1 MTSIAAGVTAFL
13 FMLLFNGMPV
23 AFAMLV
29 AGLIGLYLAVG
40 MYPVIGILQ
49 SAPYESVASFTLS
62 TLPMFILMAEFLTAG
77 RFTRDMFEASHRW
90 MGHLRGGI
98 AYAAIAGGVM
108 LAAISGSSTA
118 AAGTLSSAAYPEMKR
133 YGYAESFST
142 ATLAVVGTLAIMIPP
157 SLGLILYGVFTE
169 TSVGAL
175 LMAGILPGALTAL
188 GYVLAINLI
197 VRRNPDAAPRAREP
211 APMRERLASLK
222 TVWPILLLMAGML
235 TAIYS
240 GMITPSEVGAV
251 GALVALGLAVGMG
264 RMGWRGFFGALHRA
278 TRNSAM
284 ILAIIFCASVFGIF
298 LTMTGVTQNMLRY
311 IQMSDIPPYAVLGL
325 VILLLLVLGFF
336 LDQLAVLV
344 LTLPLTFPLLTG
356 LGFNPVWLGVVFV
369 KTSEIGLVSPPM
381 GLNCF
386 VVSSTTG
393 VPVGTVFR
401 GVWPFVLID
410 LLVLALIIAIPAI
423 ALWIPGLL

>member
-13 FMLLFNGMPV
+13 FLLLFNGMPV

-29 AGLIGLYLAVG
+29 AGLTGLYLAVG

-49 SAPYESVASFTLS
+49 SAPYESVTSFTLS

-77 RFTRDMFEASHRW
+77 RFTRDMFAASHRW

-188 GYVLAINLI
+188 GYVVAINLI
-197 VRRNPDAAPRAREP
+197 VRRNPDAAPRAATP

-222 TVWPILLLMAGML
+222 TVWPIILLMAGML

-251 GALVALGLAVGMG
+251 GALVALALAVGMG
-264 RMGWRGFFGALHRA
+264 RMGWRDFFGALHRA

-298 LTMTGVTQNMLRY
+298 LTMTGVTQNLLRY
-311 IQMSDIPPYAVLGL
+311 IQMADIPPYAVLGL
-325 VILLLLVLGFF
+325 VILLLLILGFF

-356 LGFNPVWLGVVFV
+356 LGFHPVWLGVVFV

-410 LLVLALIIAIPAI
+410 LLVLALIVAIPAL
-423 ALWIPGLL
+423 ALWIPGQL

>member
-1 MTSIAAGVTAFL
+1 MTSIAAGATAFL
-13 FMLLFNGMPV
+13 FLLLFNGMPV

-29 AGLIGLYLAVG
+29 AGLAGLYLAVG
-40 MYPVIGILQ
+40 IYPVIGILQ
-49 SAPYESVASFTLS
+49 SAPYESVTSFTLS

-77 RFTRDMFEASHRW
+77 RFTRDMFDASHRW

-188 GYVLAINLI
+188 GYVVAINLI
-197 VRRNPDAAPRAREP
+197 VRRNPDAAPRAGAA

-222 TVWPILLLMAGML
+222 TVWPILLLLAGML

-251 GALVALGLAVGMG
+251 GALVALALAVGMG
-264 RMGWRGFFGALHRA
+264 RMGWRGFFEALHRA

-284 ILAIIFCASVFGIF
+284 ILTIIFCASVFGIF
-298 LTMTGVTQNMLRY
+298 LTMTGVTQNLLRY
-311 IQMSDIPPYAVLGL
+311 IQMADIPPYAVLGL
-325 VILLLLVLGFF
+325 VILLLLILGFF

-356 LGFNPVWLGVVFV
+356 LGFHPVWLGVVFV

-410 LLVLALIIAIPAI
+410 LLVLALIIAIPAL
-423 ALWIPGLL
+423 ALWIPGQL